1 MLFPGFLAVLPR
13 GKDEGDAELPPL
25 AAGQTLQ
32 LEKLD
37 KEQKFTQP
45 PARYSEASLVRELE
59 ELGIG
64 RPSTYASIIS
74 TLQDREYVSL
84 QDRHF
89 IPTDLGRVV
98 CEQLVQHFPR
108 LMDVGFTAEM
118 ESLLDKVADGD
129 QQWVDLMRAFAA
141 DFNPTLAAAPRIW
154 PAPTAASP

>member
-1 MLFPGFLAVLPR
+1 MEGQGERLLFPGFLAVLPR

-25 AAGQTLQ
+25 EAGQTLK

-59 ELGIG
+59 EQGIG

-89 IPTDLGRVV
+89 IPTVWARGL
-98 CEQLVQHFPR
+98 
-108 LMDVGFTAEM
+108 
-118 ESLLDKVADGD
+118 
-129 QQWVDLMRAFAA
+129 
-141 DFNPTLAAAPRIW
+141 
-154 PAPTAASP
+154 